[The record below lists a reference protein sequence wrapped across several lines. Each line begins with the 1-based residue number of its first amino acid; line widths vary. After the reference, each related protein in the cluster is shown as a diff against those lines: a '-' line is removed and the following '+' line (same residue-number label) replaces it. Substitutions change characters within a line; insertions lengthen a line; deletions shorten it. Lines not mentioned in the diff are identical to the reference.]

1 MTAQLHRNLIVRPAA
16 VPDWNRGLDGFE
28 VDVRDWVGQR
38 LHCLEQR
45 FTLDD
50 TVPFAQRPSLSRRD
64 RAELHIIGQIAD
76 ARPAGCL
83 ELRQHF
89 FRDLVQIADMIGRRD
104 RPAAIHERTGLGPL
118 AMRANLD
125 VWSDWKLCGDQLVP
139 DFAVESL
146 KTSLDE
152 LSDVFA
158 RKKV

>member
-1 MTAQLHRNLIVRPAA
+1 MTAQLHRSLIVRPAA
-16 VPDWNRGLDGFE
+16 VPDWNCRLDGFE
-28 VDVRDWVGQR
+28 VDVRDWIRQR
-38 LHCLEQR
+38 LHCLEQC

-50 TVPFAQRPSLSRRD
+50 AVPFAQRTPLSRCD
-64 RAELHIIGQIAD
+64 GAELYIVGQIAD
-76 ARPAGCL
+76 ARPARCL

-89 FRDLVQIADMIGRRD
+89 FRHLVQIADMIGRRD

-152 LSDVFA
+152 YGDVFV
-158 RKKV
+158 REE